1 MGRKST
7 LLTRHPWRVLG
18 VLAAL
23 LVAVGSAVGS
33 GALFTTQ
40 TVNPNNTFSSGI
52 LHVTASPSGAI
63 LTASNMVPGD
73 TATGTAT
80 ISNDG
85 TVDGSNWTLAQAQ
98 TAETQGTDPGNPS
111 SHGLL
116 SSKLTLK
123 VTDTTTSQVVYNGPI
138 SGLTSAAITGG
149 IAHGTSHTFSFLV
162 TFPPATSGND
172 NAYEGGSLTESYT
185 WSATAG
191 S

>member
-52 LHVTASPSGAI
+52 LTISASPSGAI
-63 LTASNMVPGD
+63 LNASNMVPGD
-73 TATGTAT
+73 TASGTAT
-80 ISNDG
+80 ISNTG
-85 TVDGSNWTLAQAQ
+85 TVDGNNWTLAQTQ
-98 TAETQGTDPGNPS
+98 TAETQGTDPDNTG

-116 SSKLTLK
+116 SNKLNLK
-123 VTDTTTSQVVYNGPI
+123 VTDTTSSQVLYDGVI
-138 SGLTSAAITGG
+138 SGFSSSTLTAAIP
-149 IAHGTSHTFSFLV
+149 HGSSHSFSFVV

-185 WSATAG
+185 WTATAG